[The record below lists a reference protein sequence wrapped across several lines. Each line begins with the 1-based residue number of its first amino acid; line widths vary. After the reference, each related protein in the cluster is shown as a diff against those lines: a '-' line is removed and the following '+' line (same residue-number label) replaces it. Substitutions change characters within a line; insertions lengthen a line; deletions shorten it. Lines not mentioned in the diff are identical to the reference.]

1 MSAPSLRRLL
11 DFNFVNA
18 KKRRVCRWN
27 PRIELLET
35 RQLLAVS
42 VLGGDQMQDNLFCE
56 AVAVSE
62 FPLVDAIAP
71 SSLSSQS
78 SNLMLSSD
86 LILSSDDFVAPTI
99 AAPTIA
105 GSTWPAV
112 FRDFVSGGSGQG
124 MELVEG
130 AAPLAFN
137 DMDRLVL
144 PFSEAMASIE
154 ASSFEL
160 RNSVTT
166 IPFNL
171 VYDASTFVVTLEL
184 STPLP
189 AGKYRL
195 SVSDAVTDIAGNALD
210 GDADGQAGGV
220 FSVRFDVLP
229 GDTDGNMRVTSND
242 LAPFSAAFNGSIGQ
256 SNYNLRSDWNAD
268 GIVNN
273 DDLAAFPSLINQR
286 IDNLPEPASP
296 FSAPSLAEASMGGST
311 WSSEFHNF
319 LYGINGPGNEFLAG
333 TKPVPFDDVDRLYVQ
348 FSTGM
353 LNVVAS
359 HFELRDSAGV
369 IPFNLVYDAATFLA
383 TLELA
388 SPLPAGKYRL
398 SASDAITDTAG
409 NALDGDGDG
418 AAGGLYSIRFDVL
431 PGDANGDMRV
441 NTKDLIAFGA
451 AFENQLGQTNYDVRY
466 DWNADGRIDNVDADL
481 LGMFYNQ
488 RIDRLADPGEPFTA
502 ARTSLKYSP
511 MPVAADSGYDFLF
524 EKLAEED
531 EDNWLG

>member
-1 MSAPSLRRLL
+1 MSAPSLRSCF
-11 DFNFVNA
+11 DFDFVNP
-18 KKRRVCRWN
+18 KKRRVRRWN
-27 PRIELLET
+27 PRLEWLEK

-42 VLGGDQMQDNLFCE
+42 VLGGDEMQDNLFCE
-56 AVAVSE
+56 AIAVGE
-62 FPLVDAIAP
+62 HPLASDIASSST
-71 SSLSSQS
+71 SSLSSDLVL
-78 SNLMLSSD
+78 SN
-86 LILSSDDFVAPTI
+86 DDFVAPTI
-99 AAPTIA
+99 AAAAIA

-124 MELVEG
+124 MELLQG
-130 AAPLAFN
+130 ATPLPFN
-137 DMDRLVL
+137 DMNRLVL
-144 PFSEAMASIE
+144 PFSEGMASFE

-160 RNSVTT
+160 RNSET
-166 IPFNL
+166 ILPFNL
-171 VYDASTFVVTLEL
+171 LYDASTFVVTLEL
-184 STPLP
+184 SAPLP

-195 SVSDAVTDIAGNALD
+195 SVSDTVTDIAGNALD
-210 GDADGQAGGV
+210 GDGDGQAGGV
-220 FSVRFDVLP
+220 FSVRFDILP

-242 LAPFSAAFNGSIGQ
+242 LTPFSAAFNGSIGQ

-273 DDLAAFPSLINQR
+273 DDLAAFPSMINQR
-286 IDNLPEPASP
+286 IDNLLEPESP
-296 FSAPSLAEASMGGST
+296 FSAPSLAAASMAGST
-311 WSSEFHNF
+311 WSSEFRNS

-369 IPFNLVYDAATFLA
+369 IPFNLLYDDATFLA

-398 SASDAITDTAG
+398 SASDAITDTDG

-418 AAGGLYSIRFDVL
+418 TAGGHYSIRFDVL

-441 NTKDLIAFGA
+441 NTNDLVAFGA
-451 AFENQLGQTNYDVRY
+451 AFENLLGQTNYDVRY
-466 DWNADGRIDNVDADL
+466 DWNADGRIDNLDADL

-488 RIDRLADPGEPFTA
+488 RIDRLVEPGEPFSA
-502 ARTSLKYSP
+502 ARSTLKQSP
-511 MPVAADSGYDFLF
+511 TPAATARGYDYVF

-531 EDNWLG
+531 EEDWLG